1 MGAGGGGGGGGGCG
15 IVVVDT
21 AAAAAGL
28 IQSLLLPRNPPGCWR
43 RHLYLPRR
51 GEPLHSLETES
62 RISPL
67 IRGDRVMSSQVNV
80 AVYVPLCQVWAV
92 ITQRHML
99 AIHFCREE
107 GQTRCENRNSCP
119 GLRRVH
125 IIACSCEMKLIIF
138 RQKDKYLS
146 RGRSGP

>member
-1 MGAGGGGGGGGGCG
+1 MGHVNIFIFFCWGVPFGAGK
-15 IVVVDT
+15 IFFD
-21 AAAAAGL
+21 
-28 IQSLLLPRNPPGCWR
+28 QR
-43 RHLYLPRR
+43 
-51 GEPLHSLETES
+51 S
-62 RISPL
+62 RIL
-67 IRGDRVMSSQVNV
+67 FFEDVT
-80 AVYVPLCQVWAV
+80 CETKVWAV

-146 RGRSGP
+146 RGPIRAQAAVF